1 MTPHLGFAC
10 ALCVVLTLAG
20 CAKAQPRQRPL
31 NTTPIASGAGTMEVE
46 RKKLQGRWMLV
57 SLTVVS
63 ENGRKAAVD
72 ATGVLTFDGF
82 GNLQIEYRM
91 SESGRQ
97 TLESLGIKVPN
108 PVLSTAGNVAIDP
121 AGKQI
126 TYVGSENQKKALG
139 FDPDLAARR
148 ANPFTLERVRYYR
161 FEDDNALTLMT
172 RHDDGSE
179 GATAVWKR
187 SS

>member
-1 MTPHLGFAC
+1 
-10 ALCVVLTLAG
+10 
-20 CAKAQPRQRPL
+20 
-31 NTTPIASGAGTMEVE
+31 
-46 RKKLQGRWMLV
+46 
-57 SLTVVS
+57 
-63 ENGRKAAVD
+63 
-72 ATGVLTFDGF
+72 
-82 GNLQIEYRM
+82 
-91 SESGRQ
+91 
-97 TLESLGIKVPN
+97 
-108 PVLSTAGNVAIDP
+108 VLSTAGNVAID
-121 AGKQI
+121 AVAKQI